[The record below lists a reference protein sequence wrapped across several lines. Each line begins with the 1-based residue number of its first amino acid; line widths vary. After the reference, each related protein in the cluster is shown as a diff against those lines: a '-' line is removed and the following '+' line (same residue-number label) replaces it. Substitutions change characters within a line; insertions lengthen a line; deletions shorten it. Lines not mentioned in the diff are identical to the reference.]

1 MHSPEIGV
9 KSIHETNNRLAC
21 EFVLKASLPSN
32 VKNAVCFKILRTDDD
47 IFGYHELI
55 YESEYT
61 RPSNGF
67 LTWTKA
73 IIPTQMMETDDP
85 YRMCC
90 IELYQFK
97 E

>member
-1 MHSPEIGV
+1 M
-9 KSIHETNNRLAC
+9 
-21 EFVLKASLPSN
+21 
-32 VKNAVCFKILRTDDD
+32 
-47 IFGYHELI
+47 FGYHELI

-61 RPSNGF
+61 RPSNGNF
-67 LTWTKA
+67 TWTKA

-97 E
+97 DERAEPDLLAKEDFSLQ